1 MPLTSLGLG
10 GLRIRFRGN
19 TMSSQIPAWPLRSWD
34 LGQHLNGYTPVS
46 SFVNGETDT
55 CGGGGWLQPAG
66 LPHSTVSLW
75 FHHREATSQS
85 GREQGCPSF
94 TEKSWKVIVLA
105 SGGHEFSLV
114 ATRLCPGSTK
124 AV

>member
-55 CGGGGWLQPAG
+55 RWGGVGYSLLDSPTAQFLSGFITERQHLRVVESRDAQASLRRAG
-66 LPHSTVSLW
+66 
-75 FHHREATSQS
+75 
-85 GREQGCPSF
+85 
-94 TEKSWKVIVLA
+94 K
-105 SGGHEFSLV
+105 
-114 ATRLCPGSTK
+114 
-124 AV
+124 